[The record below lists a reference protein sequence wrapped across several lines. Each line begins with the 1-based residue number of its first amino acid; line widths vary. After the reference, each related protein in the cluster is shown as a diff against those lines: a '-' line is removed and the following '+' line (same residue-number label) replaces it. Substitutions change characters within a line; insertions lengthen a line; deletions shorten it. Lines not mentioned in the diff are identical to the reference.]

1 MSNFPRVLFV
11 TPLAFNDFT
20 GGGVTFSNLFRGW
33 PKDRLFTVHA
43 DALPV
48 STDTC
53 VNYFV
58 LGSEE
63 LPLAGPLQALRRL
76 FGRAN
81 AEMAAPSIAPSSPNV
96 GTPQMSKLRRL
107 MLK

>member
-20 GGGVTFSNLFRGW
+20 GGGVTFTNLFRGW

-43 DALPV
+43 DALSV

-53 VNYFV
+53 VNYFA
-58 LGSEE
+58 LGPEE
-63 LPLAGPLQALRRL
+63 LPLAGPLEALRRL

-81 AEMAAPSIAPSSPNV
+81 TGAVGAASPIVSSPPDV
-96 GTPQMSKLRRL
+96 SPSQITKAR
-107 MLK
+107 